1 MKPKIALIATLDTKW
16 EEAETLRKFLGKRKC
31 DVVLFDPGMLGYPKL
46 KAEVCREDIAEAGG
60 WNYETLRG
68 NLQKGTLT
76 RLEAIEIMS
85 KGLEIKLSEK
95 MKKIAA
101 VIALGGST
109 GTALSMRAI
118 KTLPIGF
125 PKVLLVT
132 TILTSYIEVEDVI
145 VFQTPCDMMGLN
157 PVLLRTLQNAA
168 NAVWGLVH
176 RAHQKI
182 PSSGMV
188 AITALG
194 LTTSGVMKLSDHL
207 KNIGF
212 HPVVFHSKTD
222 ILDRLSKE
230 QRIQYIID
238 FTPSELT
245 RMFLFRPNGVPEVRQ
260 RLVRS
265 SKRRTPLIFI
275 PGGLDM
281 HILPSSVAEVPPF
294 MKERRIYSHGPNI
307 TLVRTTKSEMR
318 MLGRKIVKYL
328 HNYRGKVVI
337 VVPRKGLSDMDV
349 EGKFFYDPEAD
360 GSLVRE
366 LRKGFED
373 KRVVEINS
381 HINSDEFVRGVAEEF
396 VKLACK

>member
-1 MKPKIALIATLDTKW
+1 
-16 EEAETLRKFLGKRKC
+16 
-31 DVVLFDPGMLGYPKL
+31 
-46 KAEVCREDIAEAGG
+46 
-60 WNYETLRG
+60 
-68 NLQKGTLT
+68 
-76 RLEAIEIMS
+76 
-85 KGLEIKLSEK
+85 
-95 MKKIAA
+95 
-101 VIALGGST
+101 
-109 GTALSMRAI
+109 
-118 KTLPIGF
+118 
-125 PKVLLVT
+125 
-132 TILTSYIEVEDVI
+132 
-145 VFQTPCDMMGLN
+145 
-157 PVLLRTLQNAA
+157 
-168 NAVWGLVH
+168 
-176 RAHQKI
+176 
-182 PSSGMV
+182 
-188 AITALG
+188 
-194 LTTSGVMKLSDHL
+194 
-207 KNIGF
+207 
-212 HPVVFHSKTD
+212 
-222 ILDRLSKE
+222 
-230 QRIQYIID
+230 
-238 FTPSELT
+238 
-245 RMFLFRPNGVPEVRQ
+245 MFLFRPNGVPEVRQ

-328 HNYRGKVVI
+328 HNYKGKVVI

-396 VKLACK
+396 VKLARK